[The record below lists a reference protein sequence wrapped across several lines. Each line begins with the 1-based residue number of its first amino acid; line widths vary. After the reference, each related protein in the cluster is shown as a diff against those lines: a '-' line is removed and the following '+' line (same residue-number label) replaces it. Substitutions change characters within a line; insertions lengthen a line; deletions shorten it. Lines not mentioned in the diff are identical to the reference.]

1 MVYQERKEV
10 LKSHEQCGCW
20 TQGWWLK
27 GCLLTSRTLLRT
39 NFKFKTCSYVP
50 KMICSRELIKLCNIC
65 IDGSGHKPY
74 NDADEQWSCVYSH
87 KVIELEEAIQNLMI
101 TGIVEDWR

>member
-1 MVYQERKEV
+1 
-10 LKSHEQCGCW
+10 
-20 TQGWWLK
+20 
-27 GCLLTSRTLLRT
+27 
-39 NFKFKTCSYVP
+39 
-50 KMICSRELIKLCNIC
+50 MICSRELIKLCNIC

-101 TGIVEDWR
+101 TGIVEDWRWVANEKEVKDSELSARKGVE